1 MNTDP
6 NISSANL
13 SLCSLFSLYTDR
25 THAGAA
31 NDDDDEVPRISLQE
45 MLEDLT
51 LEDSDP
57 VSQDPVPQDPVPQ
70 DTDGAE
76 MMSEWQ
82 VIYF

>member
-6 NISSANL
+6 NISSANLSLSL

-25 THAGAA
+25 THAGAV

-57 VSQDPVPQDPVPQ
+57 VSQDPVPQD
-70 DTDGAE
+70 TDGAE